1 MTPFQLEPVPEF
13 LTPSRNTTSFQ
24 GRVSTGSSKTTRR
37 KQHVNP
43 RRSSV
48 LATSNRGV
56 QYQKLVVITLH
67 RGVMF
72 GWHAINIYKV
82 YHFHFYHSLY
92 YYALGMLFLYLLLNY
107 HHHFHYYYYYYY
119 SHS

>member
-1 MTPFQLEPVPEF
+1 MLFQLEPVPVV
-13 LTPSRNTTSFQ
+13 LTPNRNTTSFQ

-48 LATSNRGV
+48 LATSNQGV
-56 QYQKLVVITLH
+56 QYQKLVVITLY

-72 GWHAINIYKV
+72 GVHAINIYKV
-82 YHFHFYHSLY
+82 YHFHFYHCLY
-92 YYALGMLFLYLLLNY
+92 CYALGMLFLYLLLNY
-107 HHHFHYYYYYYY
+107 HHHFQLLLLVLFF
-119 SHS
+119 S